1 MNGDINSL
9 RNLRYVLTDA
19 TFRFAERYAL
29 TRVGIYI
36 ELVAVRQH
44 IEILRN
50 RIISILNSKNI
61 EFAHGKHIDKRKY
74 VYGKH

>member
-1 MNGDINSL
+1 MSQK
-9 RNLRYVLTDA
+9 DA
-19 TFRFAERYAL
+19 IFRFAERYAL
-29 TRVGIYI
+29 RGVGIYI

-50 RIISILNSKNI
+50 RIISILNSK
-61 EFAHGKHIDKRKY
+61 HIDKRKY